1 MNSRLFLRLVVT
13 AWVIWAGAG
22 LLQAQQ
28 TTDTI
33 LYNGKIVTVDDHSF
47 SSSLGTIAQ
56 AMHVRDGKILHLGN
70 NAEIRAMAGPNSRVI
85 DLNGRTVIPGFVL
98 THEHPWD
105 WGSVNPYVLKKV
117 LTDDI
122 VVARFLENGSPQ
134 ENAKAFPGVLSEA
147 VSKARP
153 GQWIYIVETSGKRFE
168 SQSMS
173 NGGVGRALLDDS
185 VRVPDEMQITAEQIE
200 AAAPDNP
207 VYAGGWL
214 VQSGIKGGEGINQ
227 RAIDEANQ
235 AMPDPRM
242 NSLVPVEDESI
253 RSNSPARSTRRW
265 MFGDVIMKDHYPQLV
280 EVMKAELE
288 WWAGY
293 GMTSFASNA
302 YTPSNLRVYRDLDSK
317 RQMPVRYMW
326 TWNWNPEYLYSDPFF
341 LTDLATRT
349 GEGSDYLWYGGAII
363 SVGAGCT
370 TAEPIESSKAYQY
383 RLEQAQA
390 QGQGLQRFLNCNY
403 DPGSQNAEFLEKYVQ
418 AGGRF
423 VNLHAPGDR
432 DIDNIMEIIER
443 ASKEAGMTEEEIRA
457 KRHGLDH
464 GTIWPRPDQL
474 PVMKRLGILADGDTY
489 EIVTASPTV
498 LDLYGERA
506 VGWVVPKKSL
516 MQAEIYNS
524 FEVDRPIA
532 TTETETIF
540 SAGMAPMIT
549 RRAWDGN
556 VYAQNEAV
564 DRESALKIATYM
576 GAYYLLRENI
586 MGSLEPGKWAD
597 FLVLDRDYLTIPE
610 DDIKNIRVLMTT
622 VGGKVV
628 HLTPSLAREF
638 GMQSAGAQVEFGGPA
653 AQW

>member
-1 MNSRLFLRLVVT
+1 MNSRLFLRLLVT
-13 AWVIWAGAG
+13 AWAIWAGAG

-28 TTDTI
+28 TSDTI

-70 NAEIRAMAGPNSRVI
+70 NAEIRAMAGPNTRVI

-147 VSKARP
+147 VSKAGP

-185 VRVPDEMQITAEQIE
+185 VRVPEEMQITTEQIE

-280 EVMKAELE
+280 EIMKAELE

-370 TAEPIESSKAYQY
+370 DC
-383 RLEQAQA
+383 
-390 QGQGLQRFLNCNY
+390 G
-403 DPGSQNAEFLEKYVQ
+403 
-418 AGGRF
+418 
-423 VNLHAPGDR
+423 
-432 DIDNIMEIIER
+432 
-443 ASKEAGMTEEEIRA
+443 
-457 KRHGLDH
+457 
-464 GTIWPRPDQL
+464 
-474 PVMKRLGILADGDTY
+474 AD
-489 EIVTASPTV
+489 
-498 LDLYGERA
+498 
-506 VGWVVPKKSL
+506 
-516 MQAEIYNS
+516 
-524 FEVDRPIA
+524 
-532 TTETETIF
+532 
-540 SAGMAPMIT
+540 
-549 RRAWDGN
+549 
-556 VYAQNEAV
+556 
-564 DRESALKIATYM
+564 
-576 GAYYLLRENI
+576 
-586 MGSLEPGKWAD
+586 
-597 FLVLDRDYLTIPE
+597 
-610 DDIKNIRVLMTT
+610 
-622 VGGKVV
+622 
-628 HLTPSLAREF
+628 
-638 GMQSAGAQVEFGGPA
+638 
-653 AQW
+653 